1 MRSGTSSFRL
11 EKAFPDFALLHA
23 SSQLRRSRPPIS
35 HAERMAQLF
44 ARPMEITFYRSHV
57 S

>member
-1 MRSGTSSFRL
+1 M
-11 EKAFPDFALLHA
+11 AFPDFALLHA

-35 HAERMAQLF
+35 HAERMAQLL
-44 ARPMEITFYRSHV
+44 ARPMEITFYRSLV